1 MNDTTIIKAELCDF
15 LSARTKNLANI
26 QNMEDREVYISMVVD
41 ASNQI
46 ENLTSLFSQFER
58 VDEILGFNHMVGSNN
73 NFVGVTNESVNATG
87 TTSDEVVSAPVNN
100 DSTDVAVDNTPTEAP
115 ADNAATEAQTSSE
128 ENVPDTA
135 EKDAVEEEKVVIPLK
150 KEESTGTVEKADTV
164 SEAKEEVKT
173 ETPVVEKKPEAEVKT
188 EEKFE
193 PVVETKEEIKPEP
206 TVAPGNDA
214 STDTVTIPTNKVSD
228 IKIPPVD
235 LVIPIGKA
243 TDDAKVSTEES
254 TGDKK
259 DIGETASVDSNNIDV
274 KTTPLP
280 FINITTTQ
288 SNDSG
293 KVEDTSNNMNND
305 ATIPATNPFISS
317 SEESSSND
325 VIPQAPLATDVPL
338 QNKPLEE
345 NAPSE
350 NNNAFS
356 EIFKNANKG
365 VEENVPNEVP
375 ASVVNNSSTTNDNIK
390 ASMRILKVKPDRVK
404 AILVSQKQIAKLK
417 ASKDLQKSA
426 LDFGISEG
434 MGTSNNTPN
443 VSVQAQI
450 ESLMAQASALYK
462 EGKMQEAQELY
473 AKISEL
479 NKNSN

>member
-46 ENLTSLFSQFER
+46 ENLTSLFSQFEK
-58 VDEILGFNHMVGSNN
+58 VDEILGFNHMVVSNN
-73 NFVGVTNESVNATG
+73 NFVGETNKNVNATG
-87 TTSDEVVSAPVNN
+87 TTSDEVVSETVNGGP
-100 DSTDVAVDNTPTEAP
+100 TEVPVDNTPVEV
-115 ADNAATEAQTSSE
+115 QTSSE
-128 ENVPDTA
+128 KSVPDTA

-150 KEESTGTVEKADTV
+150 KEESTGTGEKADTF
-164 SEAKEEVKT
+164 SEAKDEVKT
-173 ETPVVEKKPEAEVKT
+173 EI
-188 EEKFE
+188 
-193 PVVETKEEIKPEP
+193 PVVETKEETKPEP
-206 TVAPGNDA
+206 TVALGSEVSSGTA
-214 STDTVTIPTNKVSD
+214 AVSTDKVSD

-243 TDDAKVSTEES
+243 TDDTKVSTEES

-259 DIGETASVDSNNIDV
+259 DIVETASFDSNNIDV

-293 KVEDTSNNMNND
+293 KVDDTSNNMNNA

-325 VIPQAPLATDVPL
+325 VIPQAPLAIDVPL

-345 NAPSE
+345 IAPSE

-365 VEENVPNEVP
+365 VEENVPNEV
-375 ASVVNNSSTTNDNIK
+375 SFGVVNNSPATNDNIK
-390 ASMRILKVKPDRVK
+390 VSMRILKMKPDRVK

-417 ASKDLQKSA
+417 ASRDLQKSA

-434 MGTSNNTPN
+434 MDTSNNTPN

>member
-46 ENLTSLFSQFER
+46 ENLTSLFSQFEK
-58 VDEILGFNHMVGSNN
+58 VDEILGFNHMVVSNN
-73 NFVGVTNESVNATG
+73 NFVGETNKNVNATG
-87 TTSDEVVSAPVNN
+87 TTSDDVVSETVN
-100 DSTDVAVDNTPTEAP
+100 DGPTEVPVDNTPVEV
-115 ADNAATEAQTSSE
+115 QTSSE
-128 ENVPDTA
+128 KSVPDTA

-150 KEESTGTVEKADTV
+150 KEESTGTGEKADTV
-164 SEAKEEVKT
+164 SEAKDEVKT
-173 ETPVVEKKPEAEVKT
+173 EI
-188 EEKFE
+188 
-193 PVVETKEEIKPEP
+193 PVVETKEETKPEP
-206 TVAPGNDA
+206 TVALGSEVSSGTA
-214 STDTVTIPTNKVSD
+214 AVSTDKVSD

-243 TDDAKVSTEES
+243 TDDTKVSTEES

-259 DIGETASVDSNNIDV
+259 DIVETASVDSNNIDV

-293 KVEDTSNNMNND
+293 KVDDTSNNMNND
-305 ATIPATNPFISS
+305 ATIPTTNPFISS

-345 NAPSE
+345 IAPSE

-365 VEENVPNEVP
+365 VEENVPNEV
-375 ASVVNNSSTTNDNIK
+375 SSGVVNNSPATNDNIK
-390 ASMRILKVKPDRVK
+390 VSMRILKMKPDRVK

-434 MGTSNNTPN
+434 MDTSNNTPN

-462 EGKMQEAQELY
+462 EGKMQEAQDLY

>member
-46 ENLTSLFSQFER
+46 ENLTSLFSQFEK
-58 VDEILGFNHMVGSNN
+58 VDEMLGFNHMVVSNN
-73 NFVGVTNESVNATG
+73 NFVGETNENVNATG
-87 TTSDEVVSAPVNN
+87 TTSDDVVSETVN
-100 DSTDVAVDNTPTEAP
+100 DGPTEVPVDNTTVEV
-115 ADNAATEAQTSSE
+115 QTSSE
-128 ENVPDTA
+128 KSVPDTA

-150 KEESTGTVEKADTV
+150 KEESTGTAAV
-164 SEAKEEVKT
+164 
-173 ETPVVEKKPEAEVKT
+173 
-188 EEKFE
+188 
-193 PVVETKEEIKPEP
+193 
-206 TVAPGNDA
+206 
-214 STDTVTIPTNKVSD
+214 STDKVSD

-243 TDDAKVSTEES
+243 TDDTKVSTEES

-259 DIGETASVDSNNIDV
+259 DIVETASFDSNNIDV
-274 KTTPLP
+274 KTIPLP

-293 KVEDTSNNMNND
+293 KVDDTSNNMNND
-305 ATIPATNPFISS
+305 ATIPTTNPFISS

-345 NAPSE
+345 IAPSE

-365 VEENVPNEVP
+365 VEENVPNEV
-375 ASVVNNSSTTNDNIK
+375 SSGVVNNSPATNDNIK
-390 ASMRILKVKPDRVK
+390 VSMRILKMKPDRVK

-434 MGTSNNTPN
+434 MDTYNNTPN

-462 EGKMQEAQELY
+462 EGKMQEAQDLY

>member
-46 ENLTSLFSQFER
+46 ENLTSLFSQFEK
-58 VDEILGFNHMVGSNN
+58 VDEMLGFNHMVVSNN
-73 NFVGVTNESVNATG
+73 NFVGETNKNVNATG
-87 TTSDEVVSAPVNN
+87 TTSDEVVSETVN
-100 DSTDVAVDNTPTEAP
+100 DGPTEVPVDNTPVEV
-115 ADNAATEAQTSSE
+115 QTSSE
-128 ENVPDTA
+128 KSVPDTA

-150 KEESTGTVEKADTV
+150 KEESTGIAAV
-164 SEAKEEVKT
+164 
-173 ETPVVEKKPEAEVKT
+173 
-188 EEKFE
+188 
-193 PVVETKEEIKPEP
+193 
-206 TVAPGNDA
+206 
-214 STDTVTIPTNKVSD
+214 STDKVSD

-243 TDDAKVSTEES
+243 IDDTKVSTEES

-259 DIGETASVDSNNIDV
+259 DIVETASVDSNNIDV

-293 KVEDTSNNMNND
+293 KVDDTSNNMNND
-305 ATIPATNPFISS
+305 ATIPTTNPFISS

-345 NAPSE
+345 IAPSE

-365 VEENVPNEVP
+365 VEENVLNEV
-375 ASVVNNSSTTNDNIK
+375 SSGVVNNSPATNDNIK
-390 ASMRILKVKPDRVK
+390 ASMRILKMKPDRVK

-434 MGTSNNTPN
+434 MDTSNNTPN

>member
-46 ENLTSLFSQFER
+46 ENLTSLFSQFEK
-58 VDEILGFNHMVGSNN
+58 VDEILGFNHMVVSNN
-73 NFVGVTNESVNATG
+73 NFVGETNKNVNATG
-87 TTSDEVVSAPVNN
+87 TISDEVVSETVNGGP
-100 DSTDVAVDNTPTEAP
+100 TEVPVDNTPVEV
-115 ADNAATEAQTSSE
+115 QTSSE
-128 ENVPDTA
+128 KSVPDTA

-150 KEESTGTVEKADTV
+150 KEESTGTGEKADTV
-164 SEAKEEVKT
+164 SEAKDEVKT
-173 ETPVVEKKPEAEVKT
+173 EI
-188 EEKFE
+188 
-193 PVVETKEEIKPEP
+193 PVVETKEETKPEP
-206 TVAPGNDA
+206 TVALGSEVSSGTA
-214 STDTVTIPTNKVSD
+214 AVSTDKVSD

-243 TDDAKVSTEES
+243 TDDTKVSTEES

-259 DIGETASVDSNNIDV
+259 DIVETASFDSNNIDV

-293 KVEDTSNNMNND
+293 KVDDTSNNMNNA
-305 ATIPATNPFISS
+305 ATIPTTNPFISS

-325 VIPQAPLATDVPL
+325 VIPQVPLATDVPL

-345 NAPSE
+345 IAPSE

-365 VEENVPNEVP
+365 VEENVPNEV
-375 ASVVNNSSTTNDNIK
+375 SSGVVNNSPATNDNIK
-390 ASMRILKVKPDRVK
+390 VSMRILKMKPDRVK

-417 ASKDLQKSA
+417 ASKNLQKSA

-434 MGTSNNTPN
+434 MDTSNNTPN

-462 EGKMQEAQELY
+462 EGKMQEAQDLY

>member
-46 ENLTSLFSQFER
+46 ENLTSLFSQFEK
-58 VDEILGFNHMVGSNN
+58 VDEILGFNHMVVSNN
-73 NFVGVTNESVNATG
+73 NFVGETNKNVNATG
-87 TTSDEVVSAPVNN
+87 TISDEVVSETVNGGP
-100 DSTDVAVDNTPTEAP
+100 TEVPVDNTPVEV
-115 ADNAATEAQTSSE
+115 QTSSE
-128 ENVPDTA
+128 KSVPDTA

-150 KEESTGTVEKADTV
+150 KEESTGTGEKADTV
-164 SEAKEEVKT
+164 SEAKDEVKT
-173 ETPVVEKKPEAEVKT
+173 EI
-188 EEKFE
+188 
-193 PVVETKEEIKPEP
+193 PVVETKEETKPEP
-206 TVAPGNDA
+206 TVALGSEVSSGTA
-214 STDTVTIPTNKVSD
+214 AVSTDKVSD

-243 TDDAKVSTEES
+243 IDDTKVSTEES

-259 DIGETASVDSNNIDV
+259 DIVETASVDSNNIDV

-293 KVEDTSNNMNND
+293 KVDDTSNNMNNA
-305 ATIPATNPFISS
+305 ATIPTTNPFISS

-345 NAPSE
+345 IAPSE

-365 VEENVPNEVP
+365 VEENVPNEV
-375 ASVVNNSSTTNDNIK
+375 SFGVVNNSPATNDNIK
-390 ASMRILKVKPDRVK
+390 VSMRILKMKPDRVK

-434 MGTSNNTPN
+434 MHTSNNTPN

-462 EGKMQEAQELY
+462 EGKMQEAQDLY

>member
-46 ENLTSLFSQFER
+46 ENLTSLFSQFEK
-58 VDEILGFNHMVGSNN
+58 VDEILGFNHMVVSNN
-73 NFVGVTNESVNATG
+73 NFVGETNKNVNATG
-87 TTSDEVVSAPVNN
+87 TISDEVVSETVNGGP
-100 DSTDVAVDNTPTEAP
+100 TEVPVDNTPVEV
-115 ADNAATEAQTSSE
+115 QTSSE
-128 ENVPDTA
+128 KSVPDTA

-150 KEESTGTVEKADTV
+150 KEESTGTGEKADTV
-164 SEAKEEVKT
+164 SEAKDEVKT
-173 ETPVVEKKPEAEVKT
+173 EI
-188 EEKFE
+188 
-193 PVVETKEEIKPEP
+193 PVVETKEETKPEP
-206 TVAPGNDA
+206 TVALGSEVSSGTA
-214 STDTVTIPTNKVSD
+214 AVSTDKVSD

-243 TDDAKVSTEES
+243 TDDTKVSTEES

-259 DIGETASVDSNNIDV
+259 DIVETASFDSNNIDV

-293 KVEDTSNNMNND
+293 KVDDTLNNMNND
-305 ATIPATNPFISS
+305 ATIPTTNPFISS

-345 NAPSE
+345 IAPSE

-365 VEENVPNEVP
+365 VEENVLNEV
-375 ASVVNNSSTTNDNIK
+375 SSGVVNNSPATNDNIK
-390 ASMRILKVKPDRVK
+390 VSMRILKMKPDRVK

-434 MGTSNNTPN
+434 MDTSNNTPN

-450 ESLMAQASALYK
+450 ESLMAQASSLYK

>member
-46 ENLTSLFSQFER
+46 ENLTSLFSQFEK
-58 VDEILGFNHMVGSNN
+58 VDEMLGFNHMVVSNN
-73 NFVGVTNESVNATG
+73 NFVGETNENVNATG
-87 TTSDEVVSAPVNN
+87 TTSDDVVSETVN
-100 DSTDVAVDNTPTEAP
+100 DGPTEVPVDNTPVEV
-115 ADNAATEAQTSSE
+115 QTSSE
-128 ENVPDTA
+128 KSVPDTA

-150 KEESTGTVEKADTV
+150 KEESTGIAAV
-164 SEAKEEVKT
+164 
-173 ETPVVEKKPEAEVKT
+173 
-188 EEKFE
+188 
-193 PVVETKEEIKPEP
+193 
-206 TVAPGNDA
+206 
-214 STDTVTIPTNKVSD
+214 STDKVSD

-243 TDDAKVSTEES
+243 IDDTKVSTEES

-259 DIGETASVDSNNIDV
+259 DIVETASVDSNNIDV

-293 KVEDTSNNMNND
+293 KVDDTLNNMNND
-305 ATIPATNPFISS
+305 ATIPTTNPFISS

-345 NAPSE
+345 IAPSE

-365 VEENVPNEVP
+365 VEENVLNEV
-375 ASVVNNSSTTNDNIK
+375 SSGVVNNSPATNDNIK
-390 ASMRILKVKPDRVK
+390 ASMRILKMKPDRVK

-417 ASKDLQKSA
+417 ASRDLQKSA

-434 MGTSNNTPN
+434 MDTSNNTPN

-462 EGKMQEAQELY
+462 EGKMQEAQDLY

>member
-46 ENLTSLFSQFER
+46 ENLTSLFSQFEK
-58 VDEILGFNHMVGSNN
+58 VDEILGFNHMVVSNN
-73 NFVGVTNESVNATG
+73 NFVGETNKNVNATG
-87 TTSDEVVSAPVNN
+87 TTSDEVVSETVNGGP
-100 DSTDVAVDNTPTEAP
+100 TEVPVDNTPVEV
-115 ADNAATEAQTSSE
+115 QTSSE
-128 ENVPDTA
+128 KSVPDTA

-150 KEESTGTVEKADTV
+150 KEESTGTGEKADTV
-164 SEAKEEVKT
+164 SEAKDEVKT
-173 ETPVVEKKPEAEVKT
+173 EI
-188 EEKFE
+188 
-193 PVVETKEEIKPEP
+193 PVVETKEETKPEP
-206 TVAPGNDA
+206 TVALGSEVSSGTA
-214 STDTVTIPTNKVSD
+214 AVSTDKVSD

-243 TDDAKVSTEES
+243 IDDTKVSTEES

-259 DIGETASVDSNNIDV
+259 DIVETASVDSNNIDV

-280 FINITTTQ
+280 FMNITTTQ

-293 KVEDTSNNMNND
+293 KVDDTSNNMNND
-305 ATIPATNPFISS
+305 ATIPTTNPFISS

-345 NAPSE
+345 IAPSE

-365 VEENVPNEVP
+365 VEENVPNEV
-375 ASVVNNSSTTNDNIK
+375 SFGVVNNSPATNDNIK
-390 ASMRILKVKPDRVK
+390 VSMRILKMKPDRVK

-434 MGTSNNTPN
+434 MHTSNNTPN

-462 EGKMQEAQELY
+462 EGKMQEAQDLY

>member
-46 ENLTSLFSQFER
+46 ENLTSLFSQFEK
-58 VDEILGFNHMVGSNN
+58 VDEILGFNHMVVSNN
-73 NFVGVTNESVNATG
+73 NFVGETNKNVNATG
-87 TTSDEVVSAPVNN
+87 TTSDEVVSETVNGGP
-100 DSTDVAVDNTPTEAP
+100 TEVPVDNTPVEV
-115 ADNAATEAQTSSE
+115 QTSSE
-128 ENVPDTA
+128 KSVPDTA

-150 KEESTGTVEKADTV
+150 KEESTGTGEKADTF
-164 SEAKEEVKT
+164 SEAKDEVKT
-173 ETPVVEKKPEAEVKT
+173 EI
-188 EEKFE
+188 
-193 PVVETKEEIKPEP
+193 PVVETKEETKPEP
-206 TVAPGNDA
+206 TVALGSEVSSGTA
-214 STDTVTIPTNKVSD
+214 AVSTDKVSD

-243 TDDAKVSTEES
+243 TDDTKVSTEES

-259 DIGETASVDSNNIDV
+259 DIVETASFDSNNIDV

-293 KVEDTSNNMNND
+293 KVDDTSNNMNND
-305 ATIPATNPFISS
+305 ATIPTTNPFISS

-345 NAPSE
+345 IAPSE

-365 VEENVPNEVP
+365 VEENVPNEV
-375 ASVVNNSSTTNDNIK
+375 SSGVVNNSPATNDNIK
-390 ASMRILKVKPDRVK
+390 VSMRILKMKPDRVK

-417 ASKDLQKSA
+417 ASKNLQKSA

-434 MGTSNNTPN
+434 MHTSNNTPN

-462 EGKMQEAQELY
+462 EGKMQEAQDLY

>member
-46 ENLTSLFSQFER
+46 ENLTSLFSQFEK
-58 VDEILGFNHMVGSNN
+58 VDEILGFNHMVVSNN
-73 NFVGVTNESVNATG
+73 NFVGETNKNVNATG
-87 TTSDEVVSAPVNN
+87 TISDEVVSETVNGGP
-100 DSTDVAVDNTPTEAP
+100 TEVPVDNTPVEV
-115 ADNAATEAQTSSE
+115 QTSSE
-128 ENVPDTA
+128 KSVPDTA

-150 KEESTGTVEKADTV
+150 KEESTGTGEKADTF
-164 SEAKEEVKT
+164 SEAKDEVKT
-173 ETPVVEKKPEAEVKT
+173 EI
-188 EEKFE
+188 
-193 PVVETKEEIKPEP
+193 PVVETKEETKPEP
-206 TVAPGNDA
+206 TVALGSEVSSGTA
-214 STDTVTIPTNKVSD
+214 AVSTDKVSD

-243 TDDAKVSTEES
+243 TDDTKVSTEES

-259 DIGETASVDSNNIDV
+259 DIVETASVDSNNIDV

-280 FINITTTQ
+280 FMNITTTQ

-293 KVEDTSNNMNND
+293 KVDDTLNNMNND
-305 ATIPATNPFISS
+305 ATIPTTNPFISS

-345 NAPSE
+345 IAPSE

-365 VEENVPNEVP
+365 VEENVLNEV
-375 ASVVNNSSTTNDNIK
+375 SSGVVNNSPATNDNIK
-390 ASMRILKVKPDRVK
+390 VSMRILKMKPDRVK

-417 ASKDLQKSA
+417 ASKNLQKSA

-434 MGTSNNTPN
+434 MDTSNNTPN

-462 EGKMQEAQELY
+462 EGKMQEAQDLY

>member
-46 ENLTSLFSQFER
+46 ENLTSLFSQFEK
-58 VDEILGFNHMVGSNN
+58 VDEILGFNHMVVSNS
-73 NFVGVTNESVNATG
+73 NFVGETNKNVNATG
-87 TTSDEVVSAPVNN
+87 TTSDEVVSETVN
-100 DSTDVAVDNTPTEAP
+100 DGPTEVPVDNTPVEV
-115 ADNAATEAQTSSE
+115 QTSSE
-128 ENVPDTA
+128 KSVPDTA

-150 KEESTGTVEKADTV
+150 KEESTGTGEKADTV
-164 SEAKEEVKT
+164 SEAKDEVKT
-173 ETPVVEKKPEAEVKT
+173 EH
-188 EEKFE
+188 
-193 PVVETKEEIKPEP
+193 VVETKEETKPEP
-206 TVAPGNDA
+206 TVTLGSEVSSGTAA
-214 STDTVTIPTNKVSD
+214 VSTDKVSD

-243 TDDAKVSTEES
+243 TDDTKVSTEES

-280 FINITTTQ
+280 FMNIITTQ

-305 ATIPATNPFISS
+305 ATIPVTNPFISS

-338 QNKPLEE
+338 QNKPLEKIV
-345 NAPSE
+345 PSE

-365 VEENVPNEVP
+365 VEENVPNEV
-375 ASVVNNSSTTNDNIK
+375 SSGVVNNSPATNDNIK
-390 ASMRILKVKPDRVK
+390 VSMRILKMKPDRVK
-404 AILVSQKQIAKLK
+404 AILVSQKQIDKLK

-434 MGTSNNTPN
+434 MDTSNNTPN

>member
-73 NFVGVTNESVNATG
+73 NFVGETNESVNATG
-87 TTSDEVVSAPVNN
+87 TTSGEVVSETVNN
-100 DSTDVAVDNTPTEAP
+100 DSTDVAVDNTPTEV
-115 ADNAATEAQTSSE
+115 QTNGEVS
-128 ENVPDTA
+128 VPDTA
-135 EKDAVEEEKVVIPLK
+135 EKDVVEET
-150 KEESTGTVEKADTV
+150 STVEKADTV
-164 SEAKEEVKT
+164 SEAKDEVKT
-173 ETPVVEKKPEAEVKT
+173 ETPVVEEKPEAEVKT
-188 EEKFE
+188 EEKSE
-193 PVVETKEEIKPEP
+193 PVVETKEETKPES

-214 STDTVTIPTNKVSD
+214 STDTAVVPTDKVSD
-228 IKIPPVD
+228 IKTPPVD

-243 TDDAKVSTEES
+243 TDDTKVSTEES

-259 DIGETASVDSNNIDV
+259 DIGETAPVDSNNIDV

-317 SEESSSND
+317 SEENSSND

-338 QNKPLEE
+338 QNKSLEE

-365 VEENVPNEVP
+365 VEENAPNEVP
-375 ASVVNNSSTTNDNIK
+375 AGVVNNSSATNDNIK
-390 ASMRILKVKPDRVK
+390 ASMRILKMKPDRVK

-434 MGTSNNTPN
+434 MSVSNNTPN

>member
-46 ENLTSLFSQFER
+46 ENLTSLFSQFEK
-58 VDEILGFNHMVGSNN
+58 VDEILGFNHMVVSNN
-73 NFVGVTNESVNATG
+73 NFVGETNENVNATG
-87 TTSDEVVSAPVNN
+87 TTSDDVVSETVN
-100 DSTDVAVDNTPTEAP
+100 DGPTEVPVDNTPVEV
-115 ADNAATEAQTSSE
+115 QTSSE
-128 ENVPDTA
+128 KSVPDTA

-150 KEESTGTVEKADTV
+150 KEETTGIAAV
-164 SEAKEEVKT
+164 
-173 ETPVVEKKPEAEVKT
+173 
-188 EEKFE
+188 
-193 PVVETKEEIKPEP
+193 
-206 TVAPGNDA
+206 
-214 STDTVTIPTNKVSD
+214 STDKVSD

-243 TDDAKVSTEES
+243 TDDTKVSTEES

-259 DIGETASVDSNNIDV
+259 DIVETASVDSNNIDV

-293 KVEDTSNNMNND
+293 KVDDTSNNMNND
-305 ATIPATNPFISS
+305 ATIPTTNPFISS

-345 NAPSE
+345 IAPSE

-365 VEENVPNEVP
+365 VEENVPNEV
-375 ASVVNNSSTTNDNIK
+375 SSGVVNNSPATNDNIK
-390 ASMRILKVKPDRVK
+390 VSMRILKMKPDRVK

-434 MGTSNNTPN
+434 MDTSNNTPN

-462 EGKMQEAQELY
+462 EGKMQEAQDLY

>member
-58 VDEILGFNHMVGSNN
+58 VDEILGFNHMVVSNN
-73 NFVGVTNESVNATG
+73 NFVGEANASINATG
-87 TTSDEVVSAPVNN
+87 NASDEVVSEPVNN
-100 DSTDVAVDNTPTEAP
+100 DSTDVPVDNTPTETP
-115 ADNAATEAQTSSE
+115 VDNAPVEVQTSSE
-128 ENVPDTA
+128 EGVSDTA
-135 EKDAVEEEKVVIPLK
+135 EKDVVEEEKVVIPLK

-164 SEAKEEVKT
+164 SETKDEVKT
-173 ETPVVEKKPEAEVKT
+173 ETPVVEEKPEAEVKT
-188 EEKFE
+188 EEKSE
-193 PVVETKEEIKPEP
+193 SVVETKEETKSES

-214 STDTVTIPTNKVSD
+214 STDTVVPTDKVSD
-228 IKIPPVD
+228 IKLPPVD

-243 TDDAKVSTEES
+243 TDDTKVSTEES
-254 TGDKK
+254 IVDKK

-317 SEESSSND
+317 SEENSSND
-325 VIPQAPLATDVPL
+325 AIPQAPLATDVPL

-345 NAPSE
+345 NTPSE

-375 ASVVNNSSTTNDNIK
+375 AGVVNNSPTTNDNIK
-390 ASMRILKVKPDRVK
+390 ASMRILKMKPDRVK

-434 MGTSNNTPN
+434 MSVSNNTPN

-479 NKNSN
+479 NKSSN

>member
-46 ENLTSLFSQFER
+46 ENLTSLFSQFEK
-58 VDEILGFNHMVGSNN
+58 VDEILGFNHMVVSNN
-73 NFVGVTNESVNATG
+73 NFVGETNKNVNATG
-87 TTSDEVVSAPVNN
+87 TISDEVVSETVNGGP
-100 DSTDVAVDNTPTEAP
+100 TEVAVDNTPVEV
-115 ADNAATEAQTSSE
+115 QTSSE
-128 ENVPDTA
+128 KSVPDTA

-150 KEESTGTVEKADTV
+150 KEESTGTGEKADTV
-164 SEAKEEVKT
+164 SEAKDEVKT
-173 ETPVVEKKPEAEVKT
+173 EI
-188 EEKFE
+188 
-193 PVVETKEEIKPEP
+193 PVVETKEETKPEP
-206 TVAPGNDA
+206 TVALGSEVSSGTA
-214 STDTVTIPTNKVSD
+214 AVSTDKVSD

-243 TDDAKVSTEES
+243 IDDTKVSTEES

-259 DIGETASVDSNNIDV
+259 DIVETASVDSNNIDV

-293 KVEDTSNNMNND
+293 KVDDTSNNMNNA
-305 ATIPATNPFISS
+305 ATIPTTNPFISS

-345 NAPSE
+345 IAPSE

-365 VEENVPNEVP
+365 VEENVPNEV
-375 ASVVNNSSTTNDNIK
+375 SFGVVNNSPATNDNIK
-390 ASMRILKVKPDRVK
+390 VSMRILKMKPDRVK

-434 MGTSNNTPN
+434 MHTSNNTPN

-462 EGKMQEAQELY
+462 EGKMQEAQDLY

>member
-46 ENLTSLFSQFER
+46 ENLTSLFSQFEK
-58 VDEILGFNHMVGSNN
+58 VDEILGFNHMVVSNN
-73 NFVGVTNESVNATG
+73 NFVGETNKNVNATG
-87 TTSDEVVSAPVNN
+87 TTSDEVVSETVNGGP
-100 DSTDVAVDNTPTEAP
+100 TEVPVDNTPVEV
-115 ADNAATEAQTSSE
+115 QTNSE
-128 ENVPDTA
+128 KSVPDTA

-150 KEESTGTVEKADTV
+150 KEESTGTGEKADTF
-164 SEAKEEVKT
+164 SEAKDEVKT
-173 ETPVVEKKPEAEVKT
+173 EI
-188 EEKFE
+188 
-193 PVVETKEEIKPEP
+193 PVVETKEETKPEP
-206 TVAPGNDA
+206 TVALGSEVSSGTA
-214 STDTVTIPTNKVSD
+214 AVSTDKVSD

-243 TDDAKVSTEES
+243 TDDTKVSTEES

-259 DIGETASVDSNNIDV
+259 DIVETASVDSNNIDV

-293 KVEDTSNNMNND
+293 KVDDTSNNMNND
-305 ATIPATNPFISS
+305 ATIPTTNPFISS

-345 NAPSE
+345 IAPSE

-365 VEENVPNEVP
+365 VEENVLNEV
-375 ASVVNNSSTTNDNIK
+375 SSGVVNNSPATNDNIK
-390 ASMRILKVKPDRVK
+390 VSMRILKMKPDRVK

-434 MGTSNNTPN
+434 MDTSNNTPN

-462 EGKMQEAQELY
+462 EGKMQEAQDLY

>member
-46 ENLTSLFSQFER
+46 ENLTSLFSQFEK
-58 VDEILGFNHMVGSNN
+58 VDEILGFNHMVVSNN
-73 NFVGVTNESVNATG
+73 NFVGETNENVNATG
-87 TTSDEVVSAPVNN
+87 TTSDDVVSETVNGGP
-100 DSTDVAVDNTPTEAP
+100 TEVPVDNTPVEV
-115 ADNAATEAQTSSE
+115 QTSSE
-128 ENVPDTA
+128 KSVPDTA

-150 KEESTGTVEKADTV
+150 KEESTGTGEKADTF
-164 SEAKEEVKT
+164 SEAKDEVKT
-173 ETPVVEKKPEAEVKT
+173 EI
-188 EEKFE
+188 
-193 PVVETKEEIKPEP
+193 PVVETKEETKPEP
-206 TVAPGNDA
+206 TVTLGSEVSSGTAA
-214 STDTVTIPTNKVSD
+214 VSTDKVSD

-243 TDDAKVSTEES
+243 TDDTKFSTEES

-259 DIGETASVDSNNIDV
+259 DIVETASVDSNNIDV

-293 KVEDTSNNMNND
+293 KVDDTSNNMNND
-305 ATIPATNPFISS
+305 ATIPTTNPFISS

-345 NAPSE
+345 IAPSE

-365 VEENVPNEVP
+365 VEENVPNEV
-375 ASVVNNSSTTNDNIK
+375 SSGVVNNSPATNDNIK
-390 ASMRILKVKPDRVK
+390 ASMRILKMKPDRVK

-434 MGTSNNTPN
+434 MDTSNNTPN

-462 EGKMQEAQELY
+462 EGKMQEAQDLY

>member
-46 ENLTSLFSQFER
+46 ENLTSLFSQFEK
-58 VDEILGFNHMVGSNN
+58 VDEMLGFNHMVVSNN
-73 NFVGVTNESVNATG
+73 NFVGETNKNVNATG
-87 TTSDEVVSAPVNN
+87 TISDEVVSETVNGGP
-100 DSTDVAVDNTPTEAP
+100 TEVPVDNTPVEV
-115 ADNAATEAQTSSE
+115 QTNSE
-128 ENVPDTA
+128 KSVPDTA

-150 KEESTGTVEKADTV
+150 KEESTGIAAV
-164 SEAKEEVKT
+164 
-173 ETPVVEKKPEAEVKT
+173 
-188 EEKFE
+188 
-193 PVVETKEEIKPEP
+193 
-206 TVAPGNDA
+206 
-214 STDTVTIPTNKVSD
+214 STDKVSD

-235 LVIPIGKA
+235 LVIPIVKA
-243 TDDAKVSTEES
+243 IDDTKVSTEES

-259 DIGETASVDSNNIDV
+259 DIVETASVDSNNIDV

-293 KVEDTSNNMNND
+293 KVDDTLNNMNND
-305 ATIPATNPFISS
+305 ATIPTTNPFISS

-345 NAPSE
+345 IAPSE

-365 VEENVPNEVP
+365 VEENVLNEV
-375 ASVVNNSSTTNDNIK
+375 SSGVVNNSPATNDNIK
-390 ASMRILKVKPDRVK
+390 ASMRILKMKPDRVK

-417 ASKDLQKSA
+417 ASRDLQKSA

-434 MGTSNNTPN
+434 MDTSNNTPN

>member
-46 ENLTSLFSQFER
+46 ENLTSLFSQFEK
-58 VDEILGFNHMVGSNN
+58 VDEMLGFNHMVVSNN
-73 NFVGVTNESVNATG
+73 NFVGETNKNVNATG
-87 TTSDEVVSAPVNN
+87 TTSDEVVSETVN
-100 DSTDVAVDNTPTEAP
+100 DGPTEVPVDNTPVEV
-115 ADNAATEAQTSSE
+115 QTSSE
-128 ENVPDTA
+128 KSVPDTA

-150 KEESTGTVEKADTV
+150 KEESTGIAAV
-164 SEAKEEVKT
+164 
-173 ETPVVEKKPEAEVKT
+173 
-188 EEKFE
+188 
-193 PVVETKEEIKPEP
+193 
-206 TVAPGNDA
+206 
-214 STDTVTIPTNKVSD
+214 STDKVSD

-243 TDDAKVSTEES
+243 IDDTKVSTEES

-259 DIGETASVDSNNIDV
+259 DIVETASVDSNNIDV

-293 KVEDTSNNMNND
+293 KVDDTLNNMNND
-305 ATIPATNPFISS
+305 ATIPTTNPFISS

-345 NAPSE
+345 IAPSE

-365 VEENVPNEVP
+365 VEENVLNEV
-375 ASVVNNSSTTNDNIK
+375 SSGVVNNSPATNDNIK
-390 ASMRILKVKPDRVK
+390 ASMRILKMKPDRVK

-417 ASKDLQKSA
+417 ASRDLQKSA

-434 MGTSNNTPN
+434 MDTSNNTPN

>member
-46 ENLTSLFSQFER
+46 ENLTSLFSQFEK
-58 VDEILGFNHMVGSNN
+58 VDEMLGFNHMVVSNN
-73 NFVGVTNESVNATG
+73 NFVGETNKNVNATG
-87 TTSDEVVSAPVNN
+87 TTSDDVVSETVN
-100 DSTDVAVDNTPTEAP
+100 DGPTEVPVDNTPVEV
-115 ADNAATEAQTSSE
+115 QTSSE
-128 ENVPDTA
+128 KSVPDTA

-150 KEESTGTVEKADTV
+150 KEESTGTAAV
-164 SEAKEEVKT
+164 
-173 ETPVVEKKPEAEVKT
+173 
-188 EEKFE
+188 
-193 PVVETKEEIKPEP
+193 
-206 TVAPGNDA
+206 
-214 STDTVTIPTNKVSD
+214 STDKVSD

-243 TDDAKVSTEES
+243 TDDTKVSTEES

-259 DIGETASVDSNNIDV
+259 DIVETASVDSNNIDV

-293 KVEDTSNNMNND
+293 KVDDTSNNMNND
-305 ATIPATNPFISS
+305 ATIPTTNPFISS

-345 NAPSE
+345 IAPSE

-365 VEENVPNEVP
+365 VEENVPNEV
-375 ASVVNNSSTTNDNIK
+375 SSGVVNNSPATNDNIK
-390 ASMRILKVKPDRVK
+390 VSMRILKMKPDRVK

-434 MGTSNNTPN
+434 MDTSNNTPN
-443 VSVQAQI
+443 ISVQAQI

-462 EGKMQEAQELY
+462 EGKMQEAQDLY

>member
-46 ENLTSLFSQFER
+46 ENLTSLFSQFEK
-58 VDEILGFNHMVGSNN
+58 VDEILGFNHMVVSNN
-73 NFVGVTNESVNATG
+73 NFVGETNETVNGGPT
-87 TTSDEVVSAPVNN
+87 EVP
-100 DSTDVAVDNTPTEAP
+100 VDNTPVEV
-115 ADNAATEAQTSSE
+115 QTSSAKS
-128 ENVPDTA
+128 VPDTA

-150 KEESTGTVEKADTV
+150 KEESTVTGEKADTV
-164 SEAKEEVKT
+164 SEAKDEVKT
-173 ETPVVEKKPEAEVKT
+173 EIPVVEEKPEAEVKT
-188 EEKFE
+188 EEKSE
-193 PVVETKEEIKPEP
+193 HVVETKEETKPEP
-206 TVAPGNDA
+206 TVALGSEVSSGTA
-214 STDTVTIPTNKVSD
+214 AVSTDKVSD

-243 TDDAKVSTEES
+243 TDDTKVSTEES

-259 DIGETASVDSNNIDV
+259 DIVETASVDSNNIDV

-280 FINITTTQ
+280 FMNIITTQ

-293 KVEDTSNNMNND
+293 KVDDTSNNMNNA
-305 ATIPATNPFISS
+305 ATIPTTNPFISS

-338 QNKPLEE
+338 QNKPLEKIV
-345 NAPSE
+345 PSE

-365 VEENVPNEVP
+365 VEENVPNEV
-375 ASVVNNSSTTNDNIK
+375 SSGVVNNSPATNDNIK
-390 ASMRILKVKPDRVK
+390 VSMRILKMKPDRVK
-404 AILVSQKQIAKLK
+404 AILVSQKQIDKLK

-434 MGTSNNTPN
+434 MDTSNNTPN

>member
-46 ENLTSLFSQFER
+46 ENLTSLFSQFEK
-58 VDEILGFNHMVGSNN
+58 VDEILGFNHMVVSNN
-73 NFVGVTNESVNATG
+73 NFVGETNKNVNATG
-87 TTSDEVVSAPVNN
+87 TISDEVVSETVNGGP
-100 DSTDVAVDNTPTEAP
+100 TEVPVDNTPVEV
-115 ADNAATEAQTSSE
+115 QTSSE
-128 ENVPDTA
+128 KSVPDTA

-150 KEESTGTVEKADTV
+150 KEESTGTGEKADTV
-164 SEAKEEVKT
+164 SEAKDEVKT
-173 ETPVVEKKPEAEVKT
+173 EI
-188 EEKFE
+188 
-193 PVVETKEEIKPEP
+193 PVVETKEETKPEP
-206 TVAPGNDA
+206 TVALGSEVSSGTA
-214 STDTVTIPTNKVSD
+214 AVSTDKVSD

-243 TDDAKVSTEES
+243 TDDTKVSTEES

-259 DIGETASVDSNNIDV
+259 DIVETASVDSNNIDV

-280 FINITTTQ
+280 FMNITTTQ

-293 KVEDTSNNMNND
+293 KVDDTLNNINND
-305 ATIPATNPFISS
+305 ATIPTTNPFISS

-345 NAPSE
+345 IAPSE

-365 VEENVPNEVP
+365 VEENVLNEV
-375 ASVVNNSSTTNDNIK
+375 SSGVVNNSPATNDNIK
-390 ASMRILKVKPDRVK
+390 VSMRILKMKPDRVK

-434 MGTSNNTPN
+434 MDTSNNTPN

-462 EGKMQEAQELY
+462 EGKMQEAQDLY

>member
-46 ENLTSLFSQFER
+46 ENLTSLFSQFEK
-58 VDEILGFNHMVGSNN
+58 VDEILGFNHMVVSNN
-73 NFVGVTNESVNATG
+73 NFVGETNENVNATG
-87 TTSDEVVSAPVNN
+87 TTSDEVVSETVN
-100 DSTDVAVDNTPTEAP
+100 DGPTEVPVDNTPVEV
-115 ADNAATEAQTSSE
+115 QTSSE
-128 ENVPDTA
+128 KSVPDTA

-150 KEESTGTVEKADTV
+150 KEESTGTAAV
-164 SEAKEEVKT
+164 
-173 ETPVVEKKPEAEVKT
+173 
-188 EEKFE
+188 
-193 PVVETKEEIKPEP
+193 
-206 TVAPGNDA
+206 
-214 STDTVTIPTNKVSD
+214 STDKVSD

-243 TDDAKVSTEES
+243 TDDTKVSTEES

-259 DIGETASVDSNNIDV
+259 DIVETASVDSNNIDV

-293 KVEDTSNNMNND
+293 KVDDTSNNMNND
-305 ATIPATNPFISS
+305 ATIPTTNPFISS

-345 NAPSE
+345 IAPSE

-365 VEENVPNEVP
+365 VEENVLNEV
-375 ASVVNNSSTTNDNIK
+375 SSGVVNNSPATNDNIK
-390 ASMRILKVKPDRVK
+390 ASMRILKMKPDRVK

-434 MGTSNNTPN
+434 MDTSNNTPN

>member
-46 ENLTSLFSQFER
+46 ENLTSLFSQFEK
-58 VDEILGFNHMVGSNN
+58 VDEMLGFNHMVVSNN
-73 NFVGVTNESVNATG
+73 NFVGETNKNVNATG
-87 TTSDEVVSAPVNN
+87 TTSDEVVSETVN
-100 DSTDVAVDNTPTEAP
+100 DGPTEVPVDNTPVEV
-115 ADNAATEAQTSSE
+115 QTSSE
-128 ENVPDTA
+128 KSVPDTA

-150 KEESTGTVEKADTV
+150 KEESTGIAAV
-164 SEAKEEVKT
+164 
-173 ETPVVEKKPEAEVKT
+173 
-188 EEKFE
+188 
-193 PVVETKEEIKPEP
+193 
-206 TVAPGNDA
+206 
-214 STDTVTIPTNKVSD
+214 STDKVSD

-243 TDDAKVSTEES
+243 IDDTKVSTEES

-259 DIGETASVDSNNIDV
+259 DIVETASVDSNNIDV

-293 KVEDTSNNMNND
+293 KVDDTLNNMNND
-305 ATIPATNPFISS
+305 ATIPTTNPFISS

-345 NAPSE
+345 IAPSE

-365 VEENVPNEVP
+365 VEENVPNEV
-375 ASVVNNSSTTNDNIK
+375 SSGVVNNSPATNDNIK
-390 ASMRILKVKPDRVK
+390 ASMRILKMKPDRVK

-434 MGTSNNTPN
+434 MDTYNNTPN

>member
-46 ENLTSLFSQFER
+46 ENLTSLFSQFEK
-58 VDEILGFNHMVGSNN
+58 VDEILGFNHMVVSNN
-73 NFVGVTNESVNATG
+73 NFVGETNKNVNATG
-87 TTSDEVVSAPVNN
+87 TTSDEVVSETVNGGP
-100 DSTDVAVDNTPTEAP
+100 TEVPVDNTPVEV
-115 ADNAATEAQTSSE
+115 QTSSE
-128 ENVPDTA
+128 KSVPDTA

-150 KEESTGTVEKADTV
+150 KEESTGTGEKADTF
-164 SEAKEEVKT
+164 SEAKDEVKT
-173 ETPVVEKKPEAEVKT
+173 EI
-188 EEKFE
+188 
-193 PVVETKEEIKPEP
+193 PVVETKEETKPEP
-206 TVAPGNDA
+206 TVALGSEVSSGTA
-214 STDTVTIPTNKVSD
+214 AVSTDKVSD

-235 LVIPIGKA
+235 LGKA
-243 TDDAKVSTEES
+243 TDDTKVSTEES

-259 DIGETASVDSNNIDV
+259 DIVETASVDSNNIDV

-293 KVEDTSNNMNND
+293 KVDDTSNNMNND
-305 ATIPATNPFISS
+305 ATIPTTNPFISS

-345 NAPSE
+345 IAPSE

-365 VEENVPNEVP
+365 VEENVPNEV
-375 ASVVNNSSTTNDNIK
+375 SSGVVNNSPATNDNIK
-390 ASMRILKVKPDRVK
+390 VSMRILKMKPDRVK

-417 ASKDLQKSA
+417 ASKNLQKSA

-434 MGTSNNTPN
+434 MDTSNNTPN

>member
-46 ENLTSLFSQFER
+46 ENLTSLFSQFEK
-58 VDEILGFNHMVGSNN
+58 VDEILGFNHMVVSNN
-73 NFVGVTNESVNATG
+73 NFVGETNKNVNATG
-87 TTSDEVVSAPVNN
+87 TIFDEVVSETVNGGP
-100 DSTDVAVDNTPTEAP
+100 TEVPVDNTPVEV
-115 ADNAATEAQTSSE
+115 QTNSE
-128 ENVPDTA
+128 KSVSDTA

-150 KEESTGTVEKADTV
+150 KEESTGTGEKADTV
-164 SEAKEEVKT
+164 SEAKDEVKT
-173 ETPVVEKKPEAEVKT
+173 EI
-188 EEKFE
+188 
-193 PVVETKEEIKPEP
+193 PVVETKEETKPEP
-206 TVAPGNDA
+206 TVALGSEVSSGTA
-214 STDTVTIPTNKVSD
+214 AVSTDKVSD

-243 TDDAKVSTEES
+243 IDDTKVSTEES

-259 DIGETASVDSNNIDV
+259 DIVETASVDSNNIDV

-293 KVEDTSNNMNND
+293 KVDDNSNNMNNA
-305 ATIPATNPFISS
+305 ATIPTTNPFISS

-325 VIPQAPLATDVPL
+325 VIPQAPLAIDVPL

-345 NAPSE
+345 IAPSE

-365 VEENVPNEVP
+365 VEENVLNEV
-375 ASVVNNSSTTNDNIK
+375 SSGVVNNSPATNDNIK
-390 ASMRILKVKPDRVK
+390 VSMRILKMKPDRVK

-434 MGTSNNTPN
+434 MDTSNNTPN

-462 EGKMQEAQELY
+462 EGKMQEAQDLY

>member
-46 ENLTSLFSQFER
+46 ENLTSLFSQFEK
-58 VDEILGFNHMVGSNN
+58 VDEILGFNHMVVSNN
-73 NFVGVTNESVNATG
+73 NFVGETNKNVNATG
-87 TTSDEVVSAPVNN
+87 TTSDEVVSETVN
-100 DSTDVAVDNTPTEAP
+100 DGPTEVPVDNTPVEV
-115 ADNAATEAQTSSE
+115 QTSSE
-128 ENVPDTA
+128 KSVPDTA

-150 KEESTGTVEKADTV
+150 KEESTGIAAV
-164 SEAKEEVKT
+164 
-173 ETPVVEKKPEAEVKT
+173 
-188 EEKFE
+188 
-193 PVVETKEEIKPEP
+193 
-206 TVAPGNDA
+206 
-214 STDTVTIPTNKVSD
+214 STDKVSD

-235 LVIPIGKA
+235 LVIQIGKA
-243 TDDAKVSTEES
+243 IDDTKVSTEES

-259 DIGETASVDSNNIDV
+259 DIVETASVDSNNIDV

-293 KVEDTSNNMNND
+293 KVDDTSNNMNND
-305 ATIPATNPFISS
+305 ATIPTTNPFISS

-345 NAPSE
+345 IAPSE

-365 VEENVPNEVP
+365 VEENVPNEV
-375 ASVVNNSSTTNDNIK
+375 SSGVVNNSPATNDNIK
-390 ASMRILKVKPDRVK
+390 VSMRILKMKPDRVK

-434 MGTSNNTPN
+434 MDTSNNTPN

-450 ESLMAQASALYK
+450 ESLMAQASSLYK

>member
-46 ENLTSLFSQFER
+46 ENLTSLFSQFEK
-58 VDEILGFNHMVGSNN
+58 VDEILGFNHMVVSNN
-73 NFVGVTNESVNATG
+73 NFVGETNENVNATG
-87 TTSDEVVSAPVNN
+87 TTSDEVVSETVNGGP
-100 DSTDVAVDNTPTEAP
+100 TEVPVDNTPVEV
-115 ADNAATEAQTSSE
+115 QTNSE
-128 ENVPDTA
+128 KSVPDTA

-150 KEESTGTVEKADTV
+150 KEESTGIAAV
-164 SEAKEEVKT
+164 
-173 ETPVVEKKPEAEVKT
+173 
-188 EEKFE
+188 
-193 PVVETKEEIKPEP
+193 
-206 TVAPGNDA
+206 
-214 STDTVTIPTNKVSD
+214 STDKVSD

-243 TDDAKVSTEES
+243 TDDTKVSTEES

-259 DIGETASVDSNNIDV
+259 DIVETASVDSNNIDV

-293 KVEDTSNNMNND
+293 KVDDTSNNMNND
-305 ATIPATNPFISS
+305 ATIPITNPFISS

-345 NAPSE
+345 IAPSE

-365 VEENVPNEVP
+365 VEENVPNEV
-375 ASVVNNSSTTNDNIK
+375 SFGVVNNSPATNDNIK
-390 ASMRILKVKPDRVK
+390 VSMRILKMKPDRVK

-434 MGTSNNTPN
+434 MNTSNNTPN
-443 VSVQAQI
+443 ASVQSQI
-450 ESLMAQASALYK
+450 EGLMAQASALYK
-462 EGKMQEAQELY
+462 EGKMQEAQDLY

>member
-26 QNMEDREVYISMVVD
+26 QNMEDREVYIRMVVD

-46 ENLTSLFSQFER
+46 ENLTSLFLQFEK
-58 VDEILGFNHMVGSNN
+58 VDEILGFNHMVASNN
-73 NFVGVTNESVNATG
+73 NFVGGTNENVN
-87 TTSDEVVSAPVNN
+87 TSDEVVSEPVNN
-100 DSTDVAVDNTPTEAP
+100 EPTEVPVDNVPVEVP
-115 ADNAATEAQTSSE
+115 ADNAPAEVQTSSAE
-128 ENVPDTA
+128 SVPDTA
-135 EKDAVEEEKVVIPLK
+135 DKDVVEEEKVVIPLK
-150 KEESTGTVEKADTV
+150 KEESTGTGEKADTV
-164 SEAKEEVKT
+164 SEAKDEVKN
-173 ETPVVEKKPEAEVKT
+173 ETPVVEEKPEAEVKT
-188 EEKFE
+188 EEKSK
-193 PVVETKEEIKPEP
+193 PVVETKEETTPES
-206 TVAPGNDA
+206 TVTSAGDV
-214 STDTVTIPTNKVSD
+214 STDTALVPTDKVSD

-243 TDDAKVSTEES
+243 TYDTKVSTEES
-254 TGDKK
+254 SDDKK
-259 DIGETASVDSNNIDV
+259 DIADTASVDSNNIDV

-293 KVEDTSNNMNND
+293 KVEDTSNDMNSD
-305 ATIPATNPFISS
+305 ATIPTTNPFISS
-317 SEESSSND
+317 SEESSFND

-356 EIFKNANKG
+356 EIFKNVNKG

-375 ASVVNNSSTTNDNIK
+375 TGVVNNSPATNDNIK
-390 ASMRILKVKPDRVK
+390 ASMRILKMKPDRVK

-434 MGTSNNTPN
+434 MSVSNNTPN

-450 ESLMAQASALYK
+450 ENLMAQASALYK

>member
-46 ENLTSLFSQFER
+46 ENLTSLFSQFEK
-58 VDEILGFNHMVGSNN
+58 VDEILGFNHMVVSNN
-73 NFVGVTNESVNATG
+73 NFVGETNKNVNATG
-87 TTSDEVVSAPVNN
+87 TTSDEVVSETVN
-100 DSTDVAVDNTPTEAP
+100 DGPTEVPVDNTPVEV
-115 ADNAATEAQTSSE
+115 QTSSE
-128 ENVPDTA
+128 KSVPDTA

-150 KEESTGTVEKADTV
+150 KEESTGIAAV
-164 SEAKEEVKT
+164 
-173 ETPVVEKKPEAEVKT
+173 
-188 EEKFE
+188 
-193 PVVETKEEIKPEP
+193 
-206 TVAPGNDA
+206 
-214 STDTVTIPTNKVSD
+214 STDKVSD

-243 TDDAKVSTEES
+243 IDDTKVSTEES

-259 DIGETASVDSNNIDV
+259 DIVETASVDSNNIDV

-293 KVEDTSNNMNND
+293 KVDDTSNNMNNN
-305 ATIPATNPFISS
+305 ATIPTTNPFISS

-345 NAPSE
+345 IAPSE

-365 VEENVPNEVP
+365 VEENVPNEV
-375 ASVVNNSSTTNDNIK
+375 SSGVVNNSPATNDNIK
-390 ASMRILKVKPDRVK
+390 ASMRILKMKPDRVK

-417 ASKDLQKSA
+417 ASRDLQKSA

-434 MGTSNNTPN
+434 MDTSNNTPN
-443 VSVQAQI
+443 ISVQAQI

>member
-46 ENLTSLFSQFER
+46 ENLTSLFSQFEK
-58 VDEILGFNHMVGSNN
+58 VDEILGFNHMVVSNN
-73 NFVGVTNESVNATG
+73 NFVGETNENVNATG
-87 TTSDEVVSAPVNN
+87 TTSDDVVSETVN
-100 DSTDVAVDNTPTEAP
+100 DGPTEVPVDNTPVEV
-115 ADNAATEAQTSSE
+115 QTSSE
-128 ENVPDTA
+128 KSVPDTA

-150 KEESTGTVEKADTV
+150 KEESTGIAAV
-164 SEAKEEVKT
+164 
-173 ETPVVEKKPEAEVKT
+173 
-188 EEKFE
+188 
-193 PVVETKEEIKPEP
+193 
-206 TVAPGNDA
+206 
-214 STDTVTIPTNKVSD
+214 STDKVSD

-243 TDDAKVSTEES
+243 TDDTKVSTEES

-259 DIGETASVDSNNIDV
+259 DIVETASVDSNNIDV

-293 KVEDTSNNMNND
+293 KVDDTSNNMNND
-305 ATIPATNPFISS
+305 ATIPTTNPFISS

-345 NAPSE
+345 IAPSE

-365 VEENVPNEVP
+365 VEENVPNEV
-375 ASVVNNSSTTNDNIK
+375 SSGVVNNSPATNDNIK
-390 ASMRILKVKPDRVK
+390 ASMRILKMKPDRVK

-434 MGTSNNTPN
+434 MDTSNNTPN

-462 EGKMQEAQELY
+462 EGKMQEAQDLY

>member
-46 ENLTSLFSQFER
+46 ENLTSLFSQFEK
-58 VDEILGFNHMVGSNN
+58 VDEILGFNHMVVSNN
-73 NFVGVTNESVNATG
+73 NFVGETNKNVNATG
-87 TTSDEVVSAPVNN
+87 TISDEVVSETVNGGP
-100 DSTDVAVDNTPTEAP
+100 TEVPVDNTPVEV
-115 ADNAATEAQTSSE
+115 QTSSE
-128 ENVPDTA
+128 KSVPDTA

-150 KEESTGTVEKADTV
+150 KEESTGTGEKADTV
-164 SEAKEEVKT
+164 SEAKDEVKT
-173 ETPVVEKKPEAEVKT
+173 EI
-188 EEKFE
+188 
-193 PVVETKEEIKPEP
+193 PVVETKEETKPEP
-206 TVAPGNDA
+206 TVALGSEVSSGTA
-214 STDTVTIPTNKVSD
+214 AVSTDKVSD

-243 TDDAKVSTEES
+243 TDDTKVSTEES

-259 DIGETASVDSNNIDV
+259 DIVETASFDSNNIDV

-293 KVEDTSNNMNND
+293 KVDDTSNNMNND
-305 ATIPATNPFISS
+305 ATIPTTNPFISS

-345 NAPSE
+345 IAPSE

-365 VEENVPNEVP
+365 VEENVPNEV
-375 ASVVNNSSTTNDNIK
+375 SFGVVNNSPATNDNIK
-390 ASMRILKVKPDRVK
+390 VSMRILKMKPDRVK

-434 MGTSNNTPN
+434 MHTSNNTPN

-462 EGKMQEAQELY
+462 EGKMQEAQDLY

>member
-46 ENLTSLFSQFER
+46 ENLTSLFSQFEK
-58 VDEILGFNHMVGSNN
+58 VDEILGFNHMVVSNN
-73 NFVGVTNESVNATG
+73 NFVGETNKNVNATG
-87 TTSDEVVSAPVNN
+87 TTSDDVVSETVNGGP
-100 DSTDVAVDNTPTEAP
+100 TEVPVDNTPVEV
-115 ADNAATEAQTSSE
+115 QTNSE
-128 ENVPDTA
+128 KSVSDTA

-150 KEESTGTVEKADTV
+150 KEESTGTGEKADTV
-164 SEAKEEVKT
+164 SEAKDEVKT
-173 ETPVVEKKPEAEVKT
+173 EI
-188 EEKFE
+188 
-193 PVVETKEEIKPEP
+193 PVVETKEETKPEP
-206 TVAPGNDA
+206 TVALGSEVSSGTA
-214 STDTVTIPTNKVSD
+214 AVSTDKVSD

-243 TDDAKVSTEES
+243 IDDTKVSTEES

-259 DIGETASVDSNNIDV
+259 DIVETASFDSNNIDV

-293 KVEDTSNNMNND
+293 KVDDTSNNMNND
-305 ATIPATNPFISS
+305 ATIPTTNPFISS

-325 VIPQAPLATDVPL
+325 VIPQAPLAIDVPL

-345 NAPSE
+345 IAPSE

-365 VEENVPNEVP
+365 VEENVLNEV
-375 ASVVNNSSTTNDNIK
+375 SSGVVNNSPATNDNIK
-390 ASMRILKVKPDRVK
+390 VSMRILKMKPDRVK

-434 MGTSNNTPN
+434 MHTSNNTPN

-462 EGKMQEAQELY
+462 EGKMQEAQDLY

>member
-46 ENLTSLFSQFER
+46 ENLTSLFSQFEK
-58 VDEILGFNHMVGSNN
+58 VDEILGFNHMVVSNN
-73 NFVGVTNESVNATG
+73 NFVGETNKNVNATG
-87 TTSDEVVSAPVNN
+87 TISDEVVSETVNGGP
-100 DSTDVAVDNTPTEAP
+100 TEVPVDNTPVEV
-115 ADNAATEAQTSSE
+115 QTSSE
-128 ENVPDTA
+128 KSVPDTA

-150 KEESTGTVEKADTV
+150 KEESTGTGEKADTF
-164 SEAKEEVKT
+164 SEAKDEVKT
-173 ETPVVEKKPEAEVKT
+173 EI
-188 EEKFE
+188 
-193 PVVETKEEIKPEP
+193 PVVETKEETKPEP
-206 TVAPGNDA
+206 TVALGSEVSSGTA
-214 STDTVTIPTNKVSD
+214 AVSTDKVSD

-243 TDDAKVSTEES
+243 TDDTKVSTEES

-259 DIGETASVDSNNIDV
+259 DIVETASFDSNNIDV

-293 KVEDTSNNMNND
+293 KVDDTSNNMNND
-305 ATIPATNPFISS
+305 ATIPTTNPFISS

-345 NAPSE
+345 IAPSE

-365 VEENVPNEVP
+365 VEENVPNEV
-375 ASVVNNSSTTNDNIK
+375 SFGVVNNSPATNDNIK
-390 ASMRILKVKPDRVK
+390 VSMRILKMKPDRVK

-417 ASKDLQKSA
+417 ASKNLQKSA

-434 MGTSNNTPN
+434 MHTSNNTPN

-462 EGKMQEAQELY
+462 EGKMQEAQDLY